1 MLESHISGDQL
12 FLRSAHS
19 VAASALAHNTMT
31 ESKWGAI
38 LGLKIEEGRG
48 NKRRFRSLGEMETKE
63 AKKKELQ
70 RRGRERKN
78 GKREQYPDCEE
89 GEKGRDS
96 GVKKLRVL
104 ATTTSPHSEVH

>member
-1 MLESHISGDQL
+1 M
-12 FLRSAHS
+12 
-19 VAASALAHNTMT
+19 
-31 ESKWGAI
+31 
-38 LGLKIEEGRG
+38 KIEEGRG

-70 RRGRERKN
+70 RREREN

-89 GEKGRDS
+89 REKGRDS